1 MMNKL
6 AYPKYKVLENNWIQ
20 QIPEHW
26 NLLPGLAVFDENK
39 NKNPCLFENQV
50 LSLSYGRI
58 VIKPKEKLHGLVPE
72 SFATYQIVKDGD
84 IIIRPTDLQNDK
96 TSLRV
101 GISRNKGIITSAY
114 ISLKTKPAHHKNF
127 IFRLLQSYDFLKI
140 FYGLGSGLRQNL
152 DFKDLKRLPIMI
164 PPLEEQENICR
175 YLDKAEVQINKFI
188 QKKKRLIEL
197 LKEQKQVIINQAVTR
212 GLDSNPRLK
221 PSGIDWL
228 GDIPENWKVAPL
240 KRIVAINKS
249 NLSEKTHPFHE
260 FQYVDISAVGSGYLK
275 QKLVSYQFKDAP
287 SRARRIVSS
296 GDILLSTVRTYL
308 RAIWYNESQQ
318 NLIASTG
325 FAVLS
330 PGKETLPEFLG
341 YRVQGNDFIDQIV
354 RLSTGI
360 AYPAINETILGSIK
374 LAIPNTITEQEKIYS
389 HIYENTKN
397 YDVLIARY
405 VKEIHLIQEYRTRLI
420 SDVVTGQIDVR
431 NIEITDIVEEER
443 IKDIFE
449 EEQEDESLELVGA
462 GDDD

>member
-1 MMNKL
+1 MNKL
-6 AYPKYKVLENNWIQ
+6 AYPKYKELENSWIQ

-39 NKNPCLFENQV
+39 IKNADLFENQV
-50 LSLSYGRI
+50 LSLSYGKI

-72 SFATYQIVKDGD
+72 SFATYQIVKEGD

-114 ISLKTKPAHHKNF
+114 IGLKTKPAHHKDF

-228 GDIPENWKVAPL
+228 GDIPEHWHTTALKHLAALKSGESITSLSIDEIGNYPVYGGNGIRGYTSSFTHQGFYPLIGRQGALCGNVHLAEGEFWASEHAVVVKPKVNLSINWLTYLLKVMNLNQYSESAAQPGLSVSKIQNLKVPFPSFNEQCEIAYHIEKKITPL
-240 KRIVAINKS
+240 ESAIAQINK
-249 NLSEKTHPFHE
+249 
-260 FQYVDISAVGSGYLK
+260 
-275 QKLVSYQFKDAP
+275 
-287 SRARRIVSS
+287 
-296 GDILLSTVRTYL
+296 
-308 RAIWYNESQQ
+308 
-318 NLIASTG
+318 
-325 FAVLS
+325 
-330 PGKETLPEFLG
+330 
-341 YRVQGNDFIDQIV
+341 QI
-354 RLSTGI
+354 
-360 AYPAINETILGSIK
+360 Y
-374 LAIPNTITEQEKIYS
+374 
-389 HIYENTKN
+389 
-397 YDVLIARY
+397 
-405 VKEIHLIQEYRTRLI
+405 LIQEYRNRLI

-443 IKDIFE
+443 IEDILE
-449 EEQEDESLELVGA
+449 EEHEEESLELIGA

>member
-1 MMNKL
+1 MASKHTRYPEKNIYSAQLPLHWKKVPL
-6 AYPKYKVLENNWIQ
+6 YAIAALKKITNQIDRQLLSVYLNLGVIPFKDVSEKRTNATSEDLSKYQAVDPGDFVLNNQQAWRGSVGVSKFSGIVSPAYI
-20 QIPEHW
+20 
-26 NLLPGLAVFDENK
+26 
-39 NKNPCLFENQV
+39 V
-50 LSLSYGRI
+50 LSISDELEAKFANYLFRNNTMI
-58 VIKPKEKLHGLVPE
+58 DQYVICSKG
-72 SFATYQIVKDGD
+72 
-84 IIIRPTDLQNDK
+84 
-96 TSLRV
+96 V
-101 GISRNKGIITSAY
+101 GSIQRNLY
-114 ISLKTKPAHHKNF
+114 WPN
-127 IFRLLQSYDFLKI
+127 
-140 FYGLGSGLRQNL
+140 
-152 DFKDLKRLPIMI
+152 LKRVLINI
-164 PPLEEQENICR
+164 PSKQEQQAIVHF
-175 YLDKAEVQINKFI
+175 LDYKCAQINKFI

-197 LKEQKQVIINQAVTR
+197 LKEQKQAIINQAVTR
-212 GLDSNPRLK
+212 GLESNVRLK
-221 PSGIDWL
+221 PSGVEWL

-374 LAIPNTITEQEKIYS
+374 LAIPNTIIEQEKIYS

-420 SDVVTGQIDVR
+420 SDMVTGQIDIR
-431 NIEITDIVEEER
+431 NIEVDGIAEEDLIEETLR
-443 IKDIFE
+443 
-449 EEQEDESLELVGA
+449 EEQEEESLELIGA